1 MSSKMTSAKKPPKR
15 KGGRPLLSEVIKIDA
30 RILVAA
36 TALFLENG
44 VDGTTFEAIASKA
57 KVSKP
62 TLYARYS
69 NKSELFEAMIRSNV
83 ASAMPSVTDL
93 PNGLST
99 EETLRLVGQKMIE
112 EATKPIPLGLM
123 RLYITEAPRHGTLIR
138 EVDYI
143 GREAAVAMI
152 SAALEPTLNHEA
164 DHHARLIA
172 EKFIDIAFIP
182 YLMRRLL
189 GDTESS
195 LNLKVDE
202 AILCLKAL
210 GLLN

>member
-1 MSSKMTSAKKPPKR
+1 MTSIQESPKR
-15 KGGRPLLSEVIKIDA
+15 KGGRPSLAEVAKIDA

-36 TALFLENG
+36 TALFFENG
-44 VDGTTFEAIASKA
+44 VDGTTFEAIANKA
-57 KVSKP
+57 NVSKP
-62 TLYARYS
+62 TLYARYGS
-69 NKSELFEAMIRSNV
+69 KPELFEAMIRSNV

-93 PNGLST
+93 PDRLST

-152 SAALEPTLNHEA
+152 SAALEPTLSC
-164 DHHARLIA
+164 DTHHYTRHIA
-172 EKFIDIAFIP
+172 EKFIDTAFIP

-195 LNLKVDE
+195 INLRIDE

-210 GLLN
+210 NLIT

>member
-1 MSSKMTSAKKPPKR
+1 MKSEMTSIKEPPKR
-15 KGGRPLLSEVIKIDA
+15 KGGRPSLAEVAKIDA

-44 VDGTTFEAIASKA
+44 VDGTTFEAIANKA
-57 KVSKP
+57 NVSKP

-69 NKSELFEAMIRSNV
+69 SKPDLFEAMIRSNV
-83 ASAMPSVTDL
+83 TSAMPSVTDL
-93 PNGLST
+93 SDGLST

-112 EATKPIPLGLM
+112 EATKPIPLGLI

-152 SAALEPTLNHEA
+152 SAALEPTLSRDTH
-164 DHHARLIA
+164 HHARPIA
-172 EKFIDIAFIP
+172 EKFIDTAFIP

-195 LNLKVDE
+195 LNLRIDE

-210 GLLN
+210 NLIT

>member
-1 MSSKMTSAKKPPKR
+1 MTKANQPTKR
-15 KGGRPLLSEVIKIDA
+15 RGGRPSLSEVVKIDA

-57 KVSKP
+57 NVSKP

-69 NKSELFEAMIRSNV
+69 SKAEIFEAMIRANV

-93 PNGLST
+93 PDGLST
-99 EETLRLVGQKMIE
+99 EATLRLVGQKMIK

-152 SAALEPTLNHEA
+152 SAALVPTLNREA
-164 DHHARLIA
+164 QHHARLIA
-172 EKFIDIAFIP
+172 DKFIDTAFIP

-189 GDTESS
+189 GDTESL
-195 LNLKVDE
+195 LNLRIDE

-210 GLLN
+210 DLIN

>member
-1 MSSKMTSAKKPPKR
+1 MTSIKEPPKR
-15 KGGRPLLSEVIKIDA
+15 KGGRPSLAEVAKIDA

-44 VDGTTFEAIASKA
+44 VDGTTFEAIATKA
-57 KVSKP
+57 NVSKP

-69 NKSELFEAMIRSNV
+69 SKPELFEAMIRSNV

-93 PNGLST
+93 SGGLST

-152 SAALEPTLNHEA
+152 SAALEPTLSRDTHYY
-164 DHHARLIA
+164 ARHIA
-172 EKFIDIAFIP
+172 EKFIDTAFIP

-195 LNLKVDE
+195 LNLRIDE
-202 AILCLKAL
+202 AILYLKAL
-210 GLLN
+210 NLIN